1 VSQARELALRALNHR
16 DRSRRELEQRLERAG
31 VAPDEREEALDELAA
46 TGLLSD
52 TRFAEARA
60 RGLAAKNAGDSLIRN
75 DLRRYGIDRDAIDE
89 IVEGLERES
98 GRAARIFERRGG
110 GDRALRYLAGKGF
123 ARESL
128 EALGGH
134 GETPG

>member
-1 VSQARELALRALNHR
+1 MSQARELALRALNHR
-16 DRSRRELEQRLERAG
+16 DRSRRELDQRLGRAG
-31 VAPDEREEALDELAA
+31 IPTGEREVALDDLVA

-52 TRFAEARA
+52 ARFAEARA

-75 DLRRYGIDRDAIDE
+75 DLRRHGIERDAIEE
-89 IVEGLERES
+89 ILDGLERES
-98 GRAARIFERRGG
+98 DRAARIFERRGG
-110 GDRALRYLAGKGF
+110 GDRALRYLAAKGF

-128 EALGGH
+128 EALEGH

>member
-16 DRSRRELEQRLERAG
+16 DRSRLELEQRLERAKIP
-31 VAPDEREEALDELAA
+31 ADERVQALDELAA

-52 TRFAEARA
+52 ARFAEARA

-75 DLRRYGIDRDAIDE
+75 DLRRHGIDRDTIED
-89 IVEGLERES
+89 ILEGLEAEPE
-98 GRAARIFERRGG
+98 RASRIFERRGG
-110 GDRALRYLAGKGF
+110 GDRALRYLTSKGF

-128 EALGGH
+128 EALRDD
-134 GETPG
+134 PVC